1 MNSEIEIKLENAYKS
16 YYLANGEEI
25 PVLRGINLEIKK
37 GEFVA
42 IMGESGCGKTTL
54 LNILGCLH
62 PLSHGHYFLNGE
74 NIGVVKDDFTL
85 AFIRNKKMG
94 FIFQQFNLFSRFS
107 ALKNVALPALY
118 AGLPAAEREM
128 KAQKLLKSFGLG
140 ERVKHKPTELSGGQQ
155 QRVAIC
161 RALINDPEI
170 ILADEPTGALDSKSG
185 LELMNIFTDL
195 KKQGRTLVMVTHTTE
210 VAKFADRI
218 IYLRD
223 GQVLDDNYKLKASY

>member
-1 MNSEIEIKLENAYKS
+1 MQKIAVRLENVYKS

-25 PVLRGINLEIKK
+25 PVLNGIDLEIKQ

-54 LNILGCLH
+54 LNVIGCLH
-62 PLSHGHYFLNGE
+62 YLSSGKYYLDGE
-74 NIGVVKDDFTL
+74 DISGVKDDFTL

-118 AGLPAAEREM
+118 AGTIANERQA
-128 KAQKLLKSFGLG
+128 KAKKLLNEVGLS
-140 ERVKHKPTELSGGQQ
+140 ERINHKPTELSGGQQ
-155 QRVAIC
+155 QRVAIA

-170 ILADEPTGALDSKSG
+170 ILADEPTGALDFKSG
-185 LELMNIFTDL
+185 LEVMNIFTNF
-195 KKQGRTLVMVTHTTE
+195 KKQGRTVIMVTHTTE
-210 VAKFADRI
+210 VARFADRI

-223 GQVLDDNYKLKASY
+223 GRVVDNDYKLKINF